1 MRGWEGI
8 KNCIQLFGVYRLRVV
23 VDEVQRTYV
32 LCVYL
37 ADSS

>member
-8 KNCIQLFGVYRLRVV
+8 KNCIQLFGVYRLRAVV
-23 VDEVQRTYV
+23 VEAQRIYA